1 MTATPPTAEE
11 ALHYGDT
18 ELNRITNVIIPS
30 VARTVDGATPELK
43 LKVFGL
49 QAEELMAYVRKG
61 VVDHQR
67 IVDTLQE
74 IADRNGLVEI
84 HGQDEIQSIMSK
96 AAEAFD
102 GVASTKR
109 TTTSPAL
116 QPRTST
122 QEWPDPYA
130 LPEALQPVDPF
141 DFDLLPENLRPWGAD
156 AAERMQCPPD
166 YVAASI
172 VAALGTVIGTKLVI
186 KPKSEDD
193 WQVVANQWAL
203 IIGPGV
209 YSKQP

>member
-18 ELNRITNVIIPS
+18 EVNRITNVIIPS
-30 VARTVDGATPELK
+30 VARTVDGATAELK

-61 VVDHQR
+61 VVDHQS
-67 IVDTLQE
+67 IVDALQE
-74 IADRNGLVEI
+74 IAERNGLVEI
-84 HGQDEIQSIMSK
+84 HGHDEIQSIMSK
-96 AAEAFD
+96 AAEAFE

-109 TTTSPAL
+109 TANSPAL
-116 QPRTST
+116 PRTLA

-156 AAERMQCPPD
+156 AAERIQCLGRWPVPAVRRCGD
-166 YVAASI
+166 VRI
-172 VAALGTVIGTKLVI
+172 VLAR
-186 KPKSEDD
+186 PS
-193 WQVVANQWAL
+193 
-203 IIGPGV
+203 
-209 YSKQP
+209 

>member
-30 VARTVDGATPELK
+30 VGRTVDGATPELK

-84 HGQDEIQSIMSK
+84 HGQDEIQSIISK
-96 AAEAFD
+96 AAEFD
-102 GVASTKR
+102 
-109 TTTSPAL
+109 
-116 QPRTST
+116 
-122 QEWPDPYA
+122 
-130 LPEALQPVDPF
+130 
-141 DFDLLPENLRPWGAD
+141 
-156 AAERMQCPPD
+156 
-166 YVAASI
+166 
-172 VAALGTVIGTKLVI
+172 
-186 KPKSEDD
+186 
-193 WQVVANQWAL
+193 
-203 IIGPGV
+203 PGMG
-209 YSKQP
+209 